1 MEKPLTVAVN
11 NGFTLIENEER
22 RCLMVERLLEEP
34 EDALH
39 FEDKTLIQV
48 ITDCH
53 ATRTAARSQ
62 QKHQGALPVVV
73 KVTNAL
79 RFFFF

>member
-1 MEKPLTVAVN
+1 MIWKLMEKPLTVAVN

-22 RCLMVERLLEEP
+22 RCLMVERLMEEP

-53 ATRTAARSQ
+53 ATNCDQIPTKASRSIASC
-62 QKHQGALPVVV
+62 GESD
-73 KVTNAL
+73 
-79 RFFFF
+79 

>member
-1 MEKPLTVAVN
+1 
-11 NGFTLIENEER
+11 
-22 RCLMVERLLEEP
+22 MVERLMEEP

-53 ATRTAARSQ
+53 ATRTATRSQ

-79 RFFFF
+79 RFFFFFKVKYLLFPSSAAAWQHT